1 MEITLQVSK
10 VSGFSAHPRGQQIL
24 DWLHNFLQVGAV
36 YVVHGDE
43 TNATGLAEFAR
54 KMGLN
59 TIVPQRGQDF
69 AVTSERVKPPPVP
82 ALPTGKQM
90 KLARTDL

>member
-1 MEITLQVSK
+1 
-10 VSGFSAHPRGQQIL
+10 
-24 DWLHNFLQVGAV
+24 
-36 YVVHGDE
+36 VVHGDE

-59 TIVPQRGQDF
+59 AIVPQRGQDF
-69 AVTSERVKPPPVP
+69 PVTSERVNPRPVP

-90 KLARTDL
+90 ELARTDL